1 MGLTHA
7 LPQTIALLQ
16 FQGQM
21 TMALVL
27 YMVLPF
33 WCWLCGWLYGADSM
47 VLNMLLT
54 MLLTVWCLLYG
65 DVYDADSMV
74 LSVSMVLTMWLTMLL
89 TMLLTYVA
97 DSMVLIMMLTMVL
110 TGWYMTFYRDC
121 DIFANWQTDSDTNA
135 EESMQEVA
143 HGEQL
148 EVWGL
153 AQGHFDIDFWGSRG
167 SNYESSW
174 AMHCCPYGGDIWVVS
189 CETAG
194 YVWAVF
200 SELFL
205 RLHMIKLCESSLR
218 YILGLASLK
227 DGVFVLFLFCM
238 CLWRLH
244 TVSLVLNNV
253 HEWNSTIFV
262 YSVCVS
268 YYGCG
273 HFRHPSSVSTMHI
286 IDGKSKLIKVAMW

>member
-1 MGLTHA
+1 MSKCPWA
-7 LPQTIALLQ
+7 RPQTSNSSPWATSC
-16 FQGQM
+16 M
-21 TMALVL
+21 DSSALV
-27 YMVLPF
+27 
-33 WCWLCGWLYGADSM
+33 SE
-47 VLNMLLT
+47 
-54 MLLTVWCLLYG
+54 
-65 DVYDADSMV
+65 
-74 LSVSMVLTMWLTMLL
+74 SVCQL
-89 TMLLTYVA
+89 
-97 DSMVLIMMLTMVL
+97 
-110 TGWYMTFYRDC
+110 
-121 DIFANWQTDSDTNA
+121 ANIS
-135 EESMQEVA
+135 
-143 HGEQL
+143 HGL
-148 EVWGL
+148 
-153 AQGHFDIDFWGSRG
+153 
-167 SNYESSW
+167 
-174 AMHCCPYGGDIWVVS
+174 WVVRLQ
-189 CETAG
+189 ALQ
-194 YVWAVF
+194 VWAVF